1 MTARFRLRASRA
13 LAMTRVFAEPS
24 DTSSRY
30 QVRSNANATTEKLD
44 REPSMVDLNRREP
57 SLSRLERESEQTR
70 ARLAHTVDELR
81 TRVSPAALKQ
91 DAKDYVRHTGE
102 EFLHRM
108 ERRARENPLQAV
120 AIAAGLAYP
129 VWRIVRS
136 IPAPILLI
144 GAGLALAR
152 PRART
157 PYGNGQGIGEP
168 DFLDGPQVGRGCN
181 RYREGQGPPGVRR
194 CAAGCRCHGEQLAG
208 TAERL
213 QAAVSSGV
221 DSARSGVAEAAD
233 GAKRAMRSAGDETTS
248 TLSAARGQAAQVAQ
262 GAQDSLLDAIE
273 RHPLVVGGIGLFIG
287 AVIAAAIPGSRTED
301 RLLGDSSDELKSRAR
316 DLAAQGYETARAAAG
331 NVYQAGKQAADEQGL
346 SAEGVRDA
354 VHELGEKVST
364 VYERAT
370 IPDGGGEASR
380 VEPSAWVGATGPVA
394 RS

>member
-168 DFLDGPQVGRGCN
+168 DFLDQV
-181 RYREGQGPPGVRR
+181 RESVGDATDAVKDKARQASDAVQQ
-194 CAAGCRCHGEQLAG
+194 AAGATVEQLAG

-233 GAKRAMRSAGDETTS
+233 GAKRAMRSAGDETTAA
-248 TLSAARGQAAQVAQ
+248 LSAARGQAAQVAQ

-354 VHELGEKVST
+354 LHQLGEKVST
-364 VYERAT
+364 V
-370 IPDGGGEASR
+370 
-380 VEPSAWVGATGPVA
+380 V
-394 RS
+394 